1 MTLSEFVE
9 QEKHRLDKFKSHWEN
24 MRQAD
29 PGSYPEEE
37 PPGYWLEQYHY
48 FSDLFMEVDK

>member
-24 MRQAD
+24 MQQSE

-37 PPGYWLEQYHY
+37 NPGYWLESYRY
-48 FSDLFMEVDK
+48 FSDLFMEVEE